1 MDFHLDRA
9 DKKLKDQRKVR
20 EQKRKAEL
28 AKQKQIK
35 EKARKQQQEM
45 EVRLAAARL
54 QKQQELEDAERR
66 KMEEDL
72 LTGGIEYGEVL
83 RATAL
88 EGGGASDKVV
98 LPQSALQKL
107 TSAGVFDQDGA
118 MFFELTTREGGRTH
132 CGVREFVA
140 EDGTIGLPPRV
151 AACLGAVTTADDASA
166 DTWSSRVNVKYVRL
180 DKGTKVVLQPHTAD
194 FQKDADE
201 ATGAAARVG
210 EEVVEVDEAVV
221 ATLVSMGFDENGSKR
236 AVIAVERDAATR
248 SGSAAITADE
258 IVPRAVAWLM
268 APVRTTSELS
278 EPLAEGLQ
286 AVLERNLHNCTALTV
301 GDTITVQHAGKAYDL
316 TVQHLEPDSKV
327 SLVDTELELEIAP
340 SREYEAAMAA
350 KAAEE
355 ARAAAEE
362 EARRAAER
370 AEHAAAEAAA
380 AAEAQAQIEAAERR
394 ASRAQEARARLEAV
408 PEPGGGETEGVV
420 SCAVRLPDGSRLARR
435 LRVSDNTALLFDL
448 VDGAG
453 CDDPLALEPYQLT
466 TRYPR
471 IVVRDT
477 RAQGGVVSLADAGVG
492 GERQAQFFLEAA
504 ERAATPP
511 GVAMQVDE
519 EPS

>member
-9 DKKLKDQRKVR
+9 DKKLKDQRKLR
-20 EQKRKAEL
+20 EQKRKEEL
-28 AKQKQIK
+28 AKQRLVK
-35 EKARKQQQEM
+35 EKARRQAEEM
-45 EVRLAAARL
+45 EQRLAAARL
-54 QKQQELEDAERR
+54 KKQQEMEEAERQ

-88 EGGGASDKVV
+88 DGSGSSDKVV
-98 LPQSALQKL
+98 LPQSALEKL
-107 TSAGVFDQDGA
+107 TSAGVFDQGGA

-151 AACLGAVTTADDASA
+151 AACLGAVTTADDPNA

-210 EEVVEVDEAVV
+210 AEVVEVDEAVV
-221 ATLVSMGFDENGSKR
+221 ETLVSMGFDRNGSKR
-236 AVIAVERDAATR
+236 AVMAVERDASTR
-248 SGSAAITADE
+248 SGSAAITPDE
-258 IVPRAVAWLM
+258 IVPRAVQWLM
-268 APVRTTSELS
+268 APTRTTSELS

-301 GDTITVQHAGKAYDL
+301 GDIITVQHAGKQYEL
-316 TVQHLEPDSKV
+316 SVQHLEPDSKV

-340 SREYEAAMAA
+340 SREYEAAVAA
-350 KAAEE
+350 KAEEE

-362 EARRAAER
+362 DARRAAER
-370 AEHAAAEAAA
+370 AERAAAEAAA
-380 AAEAQAQIEAAERR
+380 AAEEQARVEAAGRR
-394 ASRAQEARARLEAV
+394 QARATDARARLECV
-408 PEPGGGETEGVV
+408 PEPGADETHGVV
-420 SCAVRLPDGSRLARR
+420 SCAVRLPDGSRLTRR
-435 LRVSDNTALLFDL
+435 LRASDSTAVLFDL
-448 VDGAG
+448 VDGVG
-453 CDDPLALEPYQLT
+453 CEDPLTAEPYQLT

-471 IVVRDT
+471 VVVRDT
-477 RAQGGVVSLADAGVG
+477 RAQGNATSLEEVGLG
-492 GERQAQFFLEAA
+492 GEKQAQFFLEAA
-504 ERAATPP
+504 EPPATPP
-511 GVAMQVDE
+511 EADMEVA
-519 EPS
+519 PS